1 MEFHKTSMGK
11 KFYDADLP
19 KLIQSMNR
27 LSDALE
33 KSNALREKD
42 IKENKKAVSKKLKAQ
57 ITESKPN
64 S

>member
-19 KLIQSMNR
+19 RLIQSINR

-42 IKENKKAVSKKLKAQ
+42 IKENKIAASKKPKAPL
-57 ITESKPN
+57 I
-64 S
+64 

>member
-11 KFYDADLP
+11 KFYDIDLP
-19 KLIQSMNR
+19 KLIQSINR

-42 IKENKKAVSKKLKAQ
+42 IKENKIAASKKLKAQ
-57 ITESKPN
+57 IAESKPN

>member
-1 MEFHKTSMGK
+1 MEFNKTSMVK
-11 KFYDADLP
+11 KLYDADLP
-19 KLIQSMNR
+19 RLIQSINR

-42 IKENKKAVSKKLKAQ
+42 IKENKIAASKKLKAQ

>member
-19 KLIQSMNR
+19 KLIQSINR

-33 KSNALREKD
+33 KSIALREKD
-42 IKENKKAVSKKLKAQ
+42 IKENKKAVSKKLKA
-57 ITESKPN
+57 P
-64 S
+64 